1 MQEIK
6 AYIKHHKLEAV
17 TLALHR
23 VQGVT
28 GMSVA
33 NVVGFGRSK
42 SNTSA
47 ANPIDGAGDFVTHV
61 KVEIVCHDQY
71 VDEVVRVLKTEAR
84 TGLRGDG
91 RIFVSDIR
99 RAIRIQ
105 DGNEGVSV
113 I

>member
-6 AYIKHHKLEAV
+6 AYIKHRKLEAV

-28 GMSVA
+28 GMSVSH
-33 NVVGFGRSK
+33 VVGFGRSK
-42 SNTSA
+42 VNTSA
-47 ANPIDGAGDFVTHV
+47 ANPIEGAGDFVKHV

-71 VDEVVRVLKTEAR
+71 VDEVVRVLKAEAH

-91 RIFVSDIR
+91 RIFVSDVN
-99 RAIRIQ
+99 RAIRIE
-105 DGNEGVSV
+105 DGAEDSTVV
-113 I
+113 

>member
-23 VQGVT
+23 VKGVT

-33 NVVGFGRSK
+33 EVRGFGRSK
-42 SNTSA
+42 ANTSA
-47 ANPIDGAGDFVTHV
+47 ANPIDGADDFVNHV
-61 KVEIVCHDQY
+61 KVEVVCHDQY
-71 VDEVVRVLKTEAR
+71 VDEIVRVLKTAAH

-91 RIFVSDIR
+91 RIFVSDVG
-99 RAIRIQ
+99 RAIRIE
-105 DGNEGVSV
+105 DGAEDGTVV
-113 I
+113 

>member
-6 AYIKHHKLEAV
+6 AYIKHRKLEAV

-33 NVVGFGRSK
+33 HVVGFGRSK
-42 SNTSA
+42 VNTSA
-47 ANPIDGAGDFVTHV
+47 ANPIEGAGDFGKHV

-71 VDEVVRVLKTEAR
+71 VDEVVRVLKSEAH

-91 RIFVSDIR
+91 RIFISDVN
-99 RAIRIQ
+99 RAIRIE
-105 DGNEGVSV
+105 DGAEDDTVV
-113 I
+113 

>member
-6 AYIKHHKLEAV
+6 AYIKHRKLEAV

-33 NVVGFGRSK
+33 HVVGFGRSK
-42 SNTSA
+42 VNTSA
-47 ANPIDGAGDFVTHV
+47 ANPIEGAGDFVKHV

-71 VDEVVRVLKTEAR
+71 VDEQFESRTVPRTVRLSEKR
-84 TGLRGDG
+84 TRPFQAGGFHFSFRPLYT
-91 RIFVSDIR
+91 
-99 RAIRIQ
+99 
-105 DGNEGVSV
+105 
-113 I
+113 